1 MNTELQEKLEE
12 FLSSIY
18 IMSHSHSSV
27 SSYRLGIT
35 NKNNT
40 GFHEFLFQNYGLDEL
55 ELVDK
60 IKQNEIDVYDVLN
73 KFVIFLDTKGYKP
86 KGIHSRLSAVK
97 GFLRHL
103 RADVSSDICKQR
115 VRLPRTIRKREQPL
129 TKELIS
135 QLLRNLSPK
144 LQTVILVLSASG
156 MRLGELVQFRL
167 NDIDFTTTPVTIRL
181 RAETTKTRTER
192 EVYLTKEATQSLK
205 DYLQRFFGW
214 NESAENFHL
223 KDKVIF
229 GSPNSNNSKNKQP
242 PHLQAESLLQNT
254 LRYHIRKLPQLCVK
268 NGDNRHVIHFHAL
281 RKFFRTIVGDTCGR
295 DFAEEMIGHRFY
307 MDTYYQ
313 LSTEK
318 RREMYL
324 KAEPFLTVSD
334 YKAVENNMKSLSVK
348 YKNLESKVDDLMSY
362 LRTNSI
368 EVPDFLRS

>member
-1 MNTELQEKLEE
+1 
-12 FLSSIY
+12 
-18 IMSHSHSSV
+18 
-27 SSYRLGIT
+27 
-35 NKNNT
+35 
-40 GFHEFLFQNYGLDEL
+40 
-55 ELVDK
+55 
-60 IKQNEIDVYDVLN
+60 
-73 KFVIFLDTKGYKP
+73 
-86 KGIHSRLSAVK
+86 
-97 GFLRHL
+97 
-103 RADVSSDICKQR
+103 
-115 VRLPRTIRKREQPL
+115 
-129 TKELIS
+129 
-135 QLLRNLSPK
+135 
-144 LQTVILVLSASG
+144 

-167 NDIDFTTTPVTIRL
+167 DDIDFTTTPVTIRL

-192 EVYLTKEATQSLK
+192 DVYLTKEATQSLK

-214 NESAENFHL
+214 NESADNFHL
-223 KDKVIF
+223 QDKVIF

-254 LRYHIRKLPQLCVK
+254 LRYHIRKLPQLCIK
-268 NGDNRHVIHFHAL
+268 NGDDRHVIHFHAL

-368 EVPDFLRS
+368 EVPDFLKS